1 VFAPEPSTLPR
12 LFLDRVAATPEA
24 EAFVFPDGR
33 GWKSLTWTGTLER
46 VRAVAGGLRALGLTD
61 EACCAIL
68 ASTRIEWLLADLGV
82 LCAGGTTSTI
92 YPSSTPDE
100 CAFIVSDS
108 GAAFAFAE
116 NAEQVSK
123 LAAKRAELPALR
135 QVITFDG
142 SPSGDGWVLTL
153 AELEER
159 GRRWEAERPGRF
171 EELAR
176 AVRPESLATII
187 YTSGT
192 TGSPRG
198 VELTHGTWAFEGQGL
213 AASDILRPGAKHYL
227 WLPLAHVFGKVLE
240 TAQLC
245 IGFSTVV
252 DGRVDKMVENL
263 AEVKPTFVC
272 GVPRVFE
279 KVHNKI
285 VLTAREGGAAKLAIF
300 RWATSVGRRVSRL
313 RQSGR
318 RPGPW
323 LALQRALADRL
334 VFRRIRAIF
343 GGRLQFFISGS
354 APLSREIGEFFDAVG
369 VAILQGYGLTESS
382 AGNFCN
388 RPSTNRLGTVGQALP
403 GVEAKIAED
412 GEILLRG
419 PVVMR
424 GYHQQPQATA
434 EAMEG
439 GWLHTGDIG
448 FLDPDGFLTITD
460 RKKDLIKTSGGK
472 YVAPQELE
480 TRLKAICPFVSHVVV
495 HGNQRN
501 YITALVTL
509 EADAIQKWAAANGIE
524 AASVAE
530 LSVRPGVRTLL
541 QGHFDQLNATLPR
554 FATVKRFAILPQDL
568 SEAAG
573 ELTASQKVKRKVVEA
588 RYRSAL
594 DELYEANL
602 NP

>member
-68 ASTRIEWLLADLGV
+68 ASTRVEWLLADLGV

-135 QVITFDG
+135 HVITFDG

-198 VELTHGTWAFEGQGL
+198 VELTHGTWAFEGQST
-213 AASDILRPGAKHYL
+213 AASEILPAGSKHYL

-240 TAQLC
+240 AAQLC

-263 AEVKPTFVC
+263 AEVRPTFVC
-272 GVPRVFE
+272 AVPRVFE

-285 VLTAREGGAAKLAIF
+285 VLTAREGGPAKLAIF

-323 LALQRALADRL
+323 MALQRALADRL

-343 GGRLQFFISGS
+343 GGRLQFFVSGS
-354 APLSREIGEFFDAVG
+354 APLSREISEFFDAVG

-480 TRLKAICPFVSHVVV
+480 TRLKAICPFVSQVVV

-509 EADAIQKWAAANGIE
+509 EADAIQKWAAANRLE

-530 LSVRPGVRTLL
+530 LSGRPEVRALL

-568 SEAAG
+568 TEAAG

-588 RYRSAL
+588 RYRSVL

-602 NP
+602 NT

>member
-1 VFAPEPSTLPR
+1 
-12 LFLDRVAATPEA
+12 
-24 EAFVFPDGR
+24 
-33 GWKSLTWTGTLER
+33 
-46 VRAVAGGLRALGLTD
+46 
-61 EACCAIL
+61 
-68 ASTRIEWLLADLGV
+68 
-82 LCAGGTTSTI
+82 
-92 YPSSTPDE
+92 
-100 CAFIVSDS
+100 
-108 GAAFAFAE
+108 
-116 NAEQVSK
+116 
-123 LAAKRAELPALR
+123 
-135 QVITFDG
+135 
-142 SPSGDGWVLTL
+142 
-153 AELEER
+153 
-159 GRRWEAERPGRF
+159 
-171 EELAR
+171 
-176 AVRPESLATII
+176 
-187 YTSGT
+187 
-192 TGSPRG
+192 
-198 VELTHGTWAFEGQGL
+198 
-213 AASDILRPGAKHYL
+213 
-227 WLPLAHVFGKVLE
+227 
-240 TAQLC
+240 
-245 IGFSTVV
+245 
-252 DGRVDKMVENL
+252 M
-263 AEVKPTFVC
+263 
-272 GVPRVFE
+272 
-279 KVHNKI
+279 
-285 VLTAREGGAAKLAIF
+285 
-300 RWATSVGRRVSRL
+300 
-313 RQSGR
+313 
-318 RPGPW
+318 
-323 LALQRALADRL
+323 ALQRALADRL

-343 GGRLQFFISGS
+343 GGRLQFFVSGS
-354 APLSREIGEFFDAVG
+354 APLSREISEFFDAVG

-480 TRLKAICPFVSHVVV
+480 TRLKAICPFVSQVVV

-509 EADAIQKWAAANGIE
+509 EADAIQKWAAANRLE

-530 LSVRPGVRTLL
+530 LSGRPEVRALL

-568 SEAAG
+568 TEAAG

-588 RYRSAL
+588 RYRSVL

-602 NP
+602 NT